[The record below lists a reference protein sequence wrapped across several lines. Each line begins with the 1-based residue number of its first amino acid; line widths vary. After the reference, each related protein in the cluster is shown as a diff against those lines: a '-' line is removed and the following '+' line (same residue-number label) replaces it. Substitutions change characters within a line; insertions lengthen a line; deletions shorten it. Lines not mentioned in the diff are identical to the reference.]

1 MKQVCALFLL
11 VCGLALEAQAQSG
24 ALQTGPV
31 TPPQRRGSIYDAD
44 AGPVGLVANKTAQ
57 RAGDLITIVIS
68 EQQDVKNEE
77 TSDLQK
83 QSSLEKQ
90 LSNFDI
96 KPNAFSTLPALE
108 GSSDDQF
115 KGKANYVKKGAFN
128 ARVTAVVVDVLPN
141 GNLVVRGRREI
152 KIDKETKL
160 IEFSGVIRRWDVKAD
175 NTVTSELVADA
186 KVAYTGSGPLTNSTN
201 RTGLGAWIHD
211 AIDWLWPF

>member
-1 MKQVCALFLL
+1 
-11 VCGLALEAQAQSG
+11 
-24 ALQTGPV
+24 
-31 TPPQRRGSIYDAD
+31 
-44 AGPVGLVANKTAQ
+44 
-57 RAGDLITIVIS
+57 
-68 EQQDVKNEE
+68 
-77 TSDLQK
+77 
-83 QSSLEKQ
+83 
-90 LSNFDI
+90 
-96 KPNAFSTLPALE
+96 
-108 GSSDDQF
+108 
-115 KGKANYVKKGAFN
+115 
-128 ARVTAVVVDVLPN
+128 VLPN

>member
-1 MKQVCALFLL
+1 MKNPIAILL
-11 VCGLALEAQAQSG
+11 CLACVATANAQAPAGVS
-24 ALQTGPV
+24 T
-31 TPPQRRGSIYDAD
+31 QRRGSIYDAD

-57 RAGDLITIVIS
+57 RTGDLVTIVIS

-90 LSNFDI
+90 LTNFDI
-96 KPNAFSTLPALE
+96 KPGAFSTLPGVA

-175 NTVTSELVADA
+175 NTVASELVADA
-186 KVAYTGSGPLTNSTN
+186 KVAYTGTGPLTNSTN

-211 AIDWLWPF
+211 ALDWLWPF